1 MNIVFMGTPDF
12 AVPSLKAIIDR
23 YGVKAVFTQPD
34 KPKGRGKSVSMSP
47 IKEEAL
53 KHNIPVFQPKSLRR
67 DEELINQLK
76 GMELDFIIVVAY
88 GQILSKEVLDI
99 PKYGC
104 INLHGSLLP
113 KYRGAAPIHYAI
125 MKGEVESGNTTM
137 LMDEGLDTGD
147 MLLKNVVKIDE
158 NMTTAQLH
166 DELMTSGAELL
177 VNTLEGLI
185 NGNITPIKQ
194 GESETCYASMLNKE
208 MAKIQWNKSS
218 KEIHNFVRGLNSY
231 PMAYTFYDGISMKVI
246 ETRLTSI
253 KSKEKPGTIISV
265 NSEGILVST
274 SDNNILITR
283 IQFPNKRAM
292 MVEEYIRGNEIKV
305 NEILGQ

>member
-12 AVPSLKAIIDR
+12 AVPSLKAMIDR

-47 IKEEAL
+47 VKEEAL

-67 DEELINQLK
+67 DEELINKLK
-76 GMELDFIIVVAY
+76 EMELDFIIVVAY

-147 MLLKNVVKIDE
+147 MLLKNVVRIDE

-166 DELMTSGAELL
+166 DELMISGAELL
-177 VNTLEGLI
+177 VNTLEGLVD
-185 NGNITPIKQ
+185 GKITPIKQ

-274 SDNNILITR
+274 NDNNILITR

-292 MVEEYIRGNEIKV
+292 MVEEYIRGNEIKI
-305 NEILGQ
+305 NEILGK